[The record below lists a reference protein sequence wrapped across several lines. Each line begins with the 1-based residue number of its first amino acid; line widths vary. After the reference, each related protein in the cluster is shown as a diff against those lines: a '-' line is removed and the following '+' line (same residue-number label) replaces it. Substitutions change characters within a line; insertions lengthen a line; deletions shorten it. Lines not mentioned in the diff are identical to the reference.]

1 MTGSEPSRYS
11 GDVNTHLKSLILF
24 GATLVFGESLGV
36 IDARPIF
43 QGLSIQTN
51 KFDPP
56 RIVFDQIFKSKKMEK
71 NSDLQMQANSGV
83 VALKTLEVPAKTSPA
98 QILIQAELSPTQV
111 REFAQ
116 KLRPSPGEEGS
127 AEEKDFEWIQKLPPV
142 QKNRLMYA
150 QVQSGIIDQNWQDIS
165 PSYEERTIAQ
175 SDSGSKEQK
184 KAKNSQVITGPILF
198 DQVAWFP
205 GVEVRAGF
213 FQDGKAVGDIKV
225 DMSRYVYE
233 VSDTNIVGTI
243 RAQVFLKDGRLI
255 GEGSVRL
262 NPSQLKQGAAPR
274 LVVKAPS
281 QVASVDFEDFERRSQ
296 REIMGYQSKRKR
308 ALQAD
313 TLYTAHREEKP
324 LDFEGKVEFSQVASN
339 SWGVLRTQS
348 ENFYPS
354 LYLFNSS
361 AQRTMPLFSKVM
373 VDSLRAIVEM
383 QRMSSEYEIN
393 GSVVIAKVS
402 QDGRALSGVRVAA
415 EAYPQHTA
423 IYFNEFFLPDPD
435 QTVTASHG
443 YVAFLDLP
451 EGLISLV
458 AKAGESYLTHTNVL
472 VDAET
477 LSFAELESTLQ
488 KDVIPMV
495 VSDAFTGLEQS
506 AEVEGQS
513 WPSSFLIQGSMNVLV
528 PQISRLSLLK
538 LKPTDFRFADSVYVY
553 NDQDEFLDLKMIE
566 LNRLT
571 SWKARLKRKIEES
584 TGIVVVFSESENYEV
599 HFPHMDNEQDLEVLF
614 FDAAGNIVDKPVAF
628 GGFIT
633 FGVQPGVQSVTL
645 LNLESHLSKSK
656 IIPVDPS
663 GLVTTHI
670 SF

>member
-1 MTGSEPSRYS
+1 
-11 GDVNTHLKSLILF
+11 VKSLILF
-24 GATLVFGESLGV
+24 GATFFFGNSLGV

-56 RIVFDQIFKSKKMEK
+56 RIAFDQIFKNEQKLQ
-71 NSDLQMQANSGV
+71 NSELQLQATSGV
-83 VALKTLEVPAKTSPA
+83 VALRTVEAPAKILTEANLLEEELTPVQIRKFAQSLRQPANESGPSDETDLEWVQNLSPA
-98 QILIQAELSPTQV
+98 
-111 REFAQ
+111 
-116 KLRPSPGEEGS
+116 
-127 AEEKDFEWIQKLPPV
+127 

-150 QVQSGIIDQNWQDIS
+150 QVQSGVMDQNWQDS
-165 PSYEERTIAQ
+165 WKNVVETAPAQ
-175 SDSGSKEQK
+175 TKSK
-184 KAKNSQVITGPILF
+184 VITGTILF

-205 GVEVRAGF
+205 GIEVRAGF

-233 VSDTNIVGTI
+233 VPDPNMVGTV
-243 RAQVFLKDGRLI
+243 RAKVFYKDGRLI

-262 NPSQLKQGAAPR
+262 NPSQLKQGVAPR

-281 QVASVDFEDFERRSQ
+281 QVASASFEDFGDRSS
-296 REIMGYQSKRKR
+296 REIMGFQSKKKR

-324 LDFEGKVEFSQVASN
+324 LDFDGKVEFGQVAAN
-339 SWGVLRTQS
+339 SWGILRTQS
-348 ENFYPS
+348 EQFYPS
-354 LYLFNSS
+354 LYIFNSS
-361 AQRTMPLFSKVM
+361 QQKIMPLFSKVM
-373 VDSLRAIVEM
+373 IDSLRSIVEM
-383 QRMSSEYEIN
+383 QRMTSEYEIN

-402 QDGRALSGVRVAA
+402 QDGKALSGIRVAA
-415 EAYPQHTA
+415 EGFPQHTA
-423 IYFNEFFLPDPD
+423 IYFNEFFLPDPA
-435 QTVTASHG
+435 QTTTASHG

-458 AKAGESYLTHTNVL
+458 AKAGESYLTHTNVV
-472 VDAET
+472 VDSKS

-513 WPSSFLIQGSMNVLV
+513 WPESLQVNGSMNVLV
-528 PQISRLSLLK
+528 PRVSRLSLLK
-538 LKPTDFRFADSVYVY
+538 LKPTDFRFADSVHVY
-553 NDQDEFLDLKMIE
+553 NDQDEFLDLKLIE
-566 LNRLT
+566 LSRLADWKNRLIN
-571 SWKARLKRKIEES
+571 KPEES
-584 TGIVVVFSESENYEV
+584 TGVIIVFSESENYEV
-599 HFPHMDNEQDLEVLF
+599 HFPHMDNNQNLEVLF
-614 FDAAGNIVDKPVAF
+614 FDAAGNIVDKPAAF
-628 GGFIT
+628 GGFVA
-633 FGVQPGVQSVTL
+633 FGVPPGVQSVTL

-656 IIPVDPS
+656 IVPVDPS